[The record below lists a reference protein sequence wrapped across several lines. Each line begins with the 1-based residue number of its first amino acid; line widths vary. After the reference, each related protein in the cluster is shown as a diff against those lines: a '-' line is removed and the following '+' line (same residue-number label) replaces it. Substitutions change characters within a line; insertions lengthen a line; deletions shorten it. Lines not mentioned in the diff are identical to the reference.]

1 MPHAAAES
9 RNPNQANQP
18 SIMIVDDQSVS
29 RLILERIIASIEPSA
44 RLLIYAN
51 GEDALRQA
59 EVAPPDLV
67 LTDYR
72 MNGMDGIALT
82 CALRAIPA
90 CQDIPIVMITA
101 VEDNEVRYRALEMGA
116 TDFLRKPIDPIECR
130 VRCRN
135 LLKIREQ
142 QHLVVDRAQLL
153 EVKILEA
160 TRDIQRREQDAL
172 WTLARAAEYRDEET
186 GHHIIRMAKY
196 SRLIAEDLG
205 LSKDECDAIEMSA
218 PMHDIGKIGVPD
230 AILLKRGRHT
240 SEEQTI
246 MRQHTVIG
254 HDILKDSVSKYLRLG
269 ASIALGH
276 HERYDGSGYPRG
288 LQGEA
293 IPLPARIVAVADV
306 FDALTS
312 TRPYKDSWPV
322 NRAMEYVRAALGS
335 QLDPEC
341 GNSFLRQVESVLYI
355 HEQFRDEAPPPRARR
370 GHGE

>member
-1 MPHAAAES
+1 MPSALAE
-9 RNPNQANQP
+9 NTDWKQATHP
-18 SIMIVDDQSVS
+18 SIMIVDDQSIS
-29 RLILERIIASIEPSA
+29 RLILERIVASIEPSA

-59 EVAPPDLV
+59 EITPPDLV

-101 VEDNEVRYRALEMGA
+101 VEDSEVRYRALEMGA

-135 LLKIREQ
+135 LLKMREH

-160 TRDIQRREQDAL
+160 TRDIQKREQDAL

-186 GHHIIRMAKY
+186 GNHIIRMAKY
-196 SRLIAEDLG
+196 SRLIADDLG
-205 LSKDECDAIEMSA
+205 LSNDECDAIEMAA
-218 PMHDIGKIGVPD
+218 PMHDIGKIGIPD
-230 AILLKRGRHT
+230 AILLKRGAHT
-240 SEEQTI
+240 PEEQTI

-254 HDILKDSVSKYLRLG
+254 HNILKDSVSKYLRLG

-276 HERYDGSGYPRG
+276 HERYDGSGYPNG
-288 LQGEA
+288 LEGED

-312 TRPYKDSWPV
+312 ARPYKDSWPA
-322 NRAMEYVRAALGS
+322 NRAMDYVRGALGS
-335 QLDPEC
+335 QLDPSC
-341 GNSFLRQVESVLYI
+341 GESFLRQIESVMFI
-355 HEQFRDEAPPPRARR
+355 HDQFRDETPPAKAHR
-370 GHGE
+370 GRSK

>member
-1 MPHAAAES
+1 MPSALAET
-9 RNPNQANQP
+9 PDWKEAIQP
-18 SIMIVDDQSVS
+18 SILIVDDQSVS

-44 RLLIYAN
+44 RLLSYTN

-82 CALRAIPA
+82 CALRAIPS
-90 CQDIPIVMITA
+90 CRDIPIVMITA
-101 VEDNEVRYRALEMGA
+101 VEDSEVRYRALEMGA

-135 LLKIREQ
+135 LLRIREQ

-160 TRDIQRREQDAL
+160 TRDIQKREQDAL

-186 GHHIIRMAKY
+186 GNHIIRMAKY
-196 SRLIAEDLG
+196 SRLIADDLG
-205 LSKDECDAIEMSA
+205 LPKDECDAIEMAA

-230 AILLKRGRHT
+230 AILLKRGTHT
-240 SEEQTI
+240 PEEQTI
-246 MRQHTVIG
+246 MRRHTVIG

-269 ASIALGH
+269 ATIALGH
-276 HERYDGSGYPRG
+276 HERYDGGGYPHG
-288 LQGEA
+288 LKGED

-306 FDALTS
+306 FDALMS
-312 TRPYKDSWPV
+312 ARPYKDPWPAD
-322 NRAMEYVRAALGS
+322 RAMDYVRAALGT
-335 QLDPEC
+335 QLDPLC
-341 GNSFLRQVESVLYI
+341 GDSFLRQIESVMFI
-355 HEQFRDEAPPPRARR
+355 REQFRDETPPELARR
-370 GHGE
+370 RRGN